1 MNNIVIID
9 HEPLS
14 IRRQRIFGIEE
25 LIQVGFNVEHWD
37 MSSFFYPGMQIV
49 DTLQTDYSIQL
60 SSLDALQARLQTIDI
75 PQTLFIVEAFDRWPN
90 RCFFRLLSDNGC
102 YMIRLELYATATLD
116 ELPLWHKILVS
127 TPKQA
132 VGGIW
137 HLIQQYRYEHY
148 KRAHRING
156 YNLSI
161 RSGRKQPADVYIN
174 HPDWEA
180 YQQARQ
186 TIPAKPSGHKYVV
199 FLDEFFPLH
208 PDCQYFL
215 KQAPGNAKVYHDS
228 LNRFFDRLEEQ
239 YGAKVI
245 IAAHPKA
252 TYVSETFGEREIVKY
267 RTVELVR
274 DAEWVIMHSS
284 AAFSF
289 AVMFDK
295 PLMLITTDGYTR
307 TRTQYRHLLRLS
319 RLTGLAP
326 INIDRSNPE
335 TWIPHQI
342 PKEVRNRYIYDYLTS
357 PGIENQNT
365 IDILTDLF
373 RSL

>member
-37 MSSFFYPGMQIV
+37 MSSYFYPGMQIV
-49 DTLQTDYSIQL
+49 DTIQTDYGFRF
-60 SSLDALQARLQTIDI
+60 SSLNTLQTRLQTINI

-90 RCFFRLLSDNGC
+90 RHFFKLLSDNGC
-102 YMIRLELYATATLD
+102 YMIRMELYSTATLD
-116 ELPLWHKILVS
+116 ELPILRKILAS
-127 TPKQA
+127 TPQQI
-132 VGGIW
+132 VLGIW
-137 HLIQQYRYEHY
+137 HKVQQKLYDYY
-148 KRAHRING
+148 KRIHKVNG
-156 YNLSI
+156 YSLAI
-161 RSGRKQPADVYIN
+161 RSGGKQPADVYIN

-180 YQQARQ
+180 YQHALQSA
-186 TIPAKPSGHKYVV
+186 PSEASQQKNVV

-215 KQAPGNAKVYHDS
+215 KQAPGDAKAYHDS
-228 LNRFFDRLEEQ
+228 LNHFFDKIEKQ
-239 YGAKVI
+239 YGVKVI

-252 TYVSETFGEREIVKY
+252 EYAPDTFGEREIVKY
-267 RTVELVR
+267 RTVNLVR

-289 AVMFDK
+289 VVMFNK
-295 PLMLITTDGYTR
+295 PLMLITTNGYTR

-319 RLTGLAP
+319 RLTGLCP
-326 INIDRSNPE
+326 IDIDRLNQEILPAQH
-335 TWIPHQI
+335 IPTEI
-342 PKEVRNRYIYDYLTS
+342 RNRYIYDYLTS
-357 PGIENQNT
+357 PGIEHQT
-365 IDILTDLF
+365 TVDILTNLF